1 MRFSCGQLL
10 VKCVIEVKRVALSM
24 KFGSIV
30 NLCDACNYKDVS
42 NDRRW
47 GQLFL
52 NGFYPRG
59 YIYSIILLPGGTNIR
74 GVKISRYRE
83 DGQWLDILI
92 ERMTVL
98 AALGSWET
106 HPQVFGL
113 CSQIAPLFKYVW
125 FYFIL

>member
-30 NLCDACNYKDVS
+30 NLCDACNYKGVS

-52 NGFYPRG
+52 NGFYEGRPVYECAIKNG
-59 YIYSIILLPGGTNIR
+59 EII
-74 GVKISRYRE
+74 S
-83 DGQWLDILI
+83 
-92 ERMTVL
+92 
-98 AALGSWET
+98 
-106 HPQVFGL
+106 
-113 CSQIAPLFKYVW
+113 C
-125 FYFIL
+125 

>member
-42 NDRRW
+42 SDRRR

-52 NGFYPRG
+52 NGRAVLIKSMIDVSLG
-59 YIYSIILLPGGTNIR
+59 HWQID
-74 GVKISRYRE
+74 SRSMSLTKHRFVPINRSVFFPAINRC
-83 DGQWLDILI
+83 LDC
-92 ERMTVL
+92 
-98 AALGSWET
+98 
-106 HPQVFGL
+106 Q
-113 CSQIAPLFKYVW
+113 K
-125 FYFIL
+125 